1 MDAELRTF
9 DMEHAPLAY
18 GNVYVNVPGT
28 NNLIFYDNLIIIVEK
43 IGEKYGEGKGSN
55 LKKGIRYLCRQTKCT
70 SKRQIKMMLRNVPR
84 TVLHMPNTPGYVF
97 RCSEKY
103 YSKVLKVIIKFARNE
118 LMKNI
123 DEIKPSVIIEQTY
136 AEVKSV
142 RSQNKAVKKLF
153 NELSYI
159 DGHMENVTMGM
170 EDIIMGA
177 EYA

>member
-28 NNLIFYDNLIIIVEK
+28 NSLIFYDNLIIIVEK
-43 IGEKYGEGKGSN
+43 MGEKYGAGKGSN
-55 LKKGIRYLCRQTKCT
+55 LKKGVRYLCKKTGCT
-70 SKRQIKMMLRNVPR
+70 SKRQIKMMLRNVPHA
-84 TVLHMPNTPGYVF
+84 VLRERNDTCYVF
-97 RCSEKY
+97 RCSKEY
-103 YSKVLKVIIKFARNE
+103 YSEVLKVIIKFARNE
-118 LMKNI
+118 LIKNI
-123 DEIKPSVIIEQTY
+123 DEIKPSVIVKQTY

-142 RSQNKAVKKLF
+142 RSQNKDVKELF
-153 NELSYI
+153 NKLSYI
-159 DGHMENVTMGM
+159 NGHMENVIMGM